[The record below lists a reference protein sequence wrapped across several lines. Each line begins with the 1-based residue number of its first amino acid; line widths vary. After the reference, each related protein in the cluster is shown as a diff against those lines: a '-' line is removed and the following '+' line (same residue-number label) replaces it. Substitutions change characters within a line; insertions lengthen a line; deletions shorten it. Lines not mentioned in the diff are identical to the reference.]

1 MRKIKLAVAIT
12 AVILCFLL
20 HPGAAF
26 AQIPEGE
33 DTGTEIQT
41 DPSDYD
47 KEVQEKIE
55 TDEDTE
61 SNEGS
66 TGSFDIDGLVQK
78 LSSIDPEVLKVFL
91 NHPDLISLFLPALH
105 VTVGENSVTI
115 SENKNHTPDAL
126 DRTGTVTTPGTR
138 LNVRTGAG
146 TDHDIITQ
154 LNNGSSVKVCGEK
167 DGWYEIEIPAG
178 YGYVSGEFLDISDTD
193 SASANHMPSGDDYSF
208 DIDSAAL
215 AGILELFQGIMDLSE
230 TKPVHGLS
238 PDGNLTLVDD
248 LGERNGTGQQFVT
261 LVTKNG
267 NYFYLIIDRDEKGE
281 ETVHFLNMVDE
292 RDLFSLME
300 EDEAD
305 DYRKQQEE
313 EQAIREAERASAEA
327 EAASRNSESENV
339 NPDKEPTK
347 GKNNMAPD
355 LIIVILLAAGGIWY
369 FMQTKKKRQKS
380 TPDPDAGYSEDD
392 EEDYD
397 TDTTKDSEEDDENP
411 YEEEIPEDTEET
423 EEE

>member
-1 MRKIKLAVAIT
+1 MRKIMMAVAIA

-20 HPGAAF
+20 HPAAAF

-33 DTGTEIQT
+33 GTGTEIQA

-47 KEVQEKIE
+47 EEVQEK
-55 TDEDTE
+55 TGPDEDTE

-66 TGSFDIDGLVQK
+66 TGSFDIDGLIQK

-91 NHPDLISLFLPALH
+91 DHPDLISLFLPELH

-115 SENKNHTPDAL
+115 SENKNHTPDASG
-126 DRTGTVTTPGTR
+126 RTGTVTTPGTR

-154 LNNGSSVKVCGEK
+154 LQNGSSVKVIGEK

-178 YGYVSGEFLDISDTD
+178 YGYVSGEFLDVSDTD
-193 SASANHMPSGDDYSF
+193 SASANHMPSDDDYSF

-230 TKPVHGLS
+230 TKPMHGLS
-238 PDGNLTLVDD
+238 PDGNLTLMDD

-327 EAASRNSESENV
+327 EAASRKSETEDA
-339 NPDKEPTK
+339 NPDKEPAK
-347 GKNNMAPD
+347 SKANMAPA
-355 LIIVILLAAGGIWY
+355 LITVILLAAAGIWY
-369 FMQTKKKRQKS
+369 FMQTKKRGQKS
-380 TPDPDAGYSEDD
+380 APDTDAGYSEDD

-397 TDTTKDSEEDDENP
+397 FDTTKDSEEADEDP
-411 YEEEIPEDTEET
+411 YADEIPEDTEEM

>member
-1 MRKIKLAVAIT
+1 MRKIKMAVAIA

-26 AQIPEGE
+26 AQIPEREG
-33 DTGTEIQT
+33 TGTEIQT
-41 DPSDYD
+41 DQTVYD
-47 KEVQEKIE
+47 EVTQEK
-55 TDEDTE
+55 TGPDEDTE
-61 SNEGS
+61 SNESS
-66 TGSFDIDGLVQK
+66 TGSFDIDGLIQK

-91 NHPDLISLFLPALH
+91 DHPDLISLFLPELH

-115 SENKNHTPDAL
+115 SENKNHTPDASG
-126 DRTGTVTTPGTR
+126 RTGTVTTPGTR

-154 LNNGSSVKVCGEK
+154 LQNGSSVKVIGEK

-178 YGYVSGEFLDISDTD
+178 YGYVSGEFLSVSDTD
-193 SASANHMPSGDDYSF
+193 SAYANHLPSGDDYSL

-215 AGILELFQGIMDLSE
+215 AGILELFQGIMDLSD

-300 EDEAD
+300 EDDAA

-313 EQAIREAERASAEA
+313 EQAIRDAERASMEA
-327 EAASRNSESENV
+327 EAASRDSESESV
-339 NPDKEPTK
+339 NSDKETTK
-347 GKNNMAPD
+347 SKLNMTPV
-355 LIIVILLAAGGIWY
+355 LIIIILLAAAGIWY
-369 FMQTKKKRQKS
+369 FMQSKKKGQKN
-380 TPDPDAGYSEDD
+380 TPDPDTGYSEDD

-397 TDTTKDSEEDDENP
+397 TDAAKETEEAGEDP
-411 YEEEIPEDTEET
+411 YEDEIPEDTEET